1 MRALLL
7 RGAAAGAL
15 AGLLTS
21 IFHLLLTEPVLE
33 RALALEQAGGEPLV
47 SRTAQKYVGAPA
59 GQVLAGIAVGLLFA
73 VVYRFLTSDATV
85 WRKATGLAFAAF
97 LVLALIPQLRYPA
110 NPPGVGDPGTIDVR
124 MSAYLL
130 VYALALAVVSVA
142 YGALRYLNKR
152 GVAAPVRQS
161 VVVVGAVVAVAVGFL
176 LLPDN
181 TDPVNVPADVV
192 YDFRI
197 RALGGLAVLFA
208 TLGATFGVLTDR
220 QDRPVA
226 DEVAAPR
233 VTA

>member
-21 IFHLLLTEPVLE
+21 IFHLLLTAPVLE
-33 RALALEQAGGEPLV
+33 LALALEQTGGEPLV
-47 SRTAQKYVGAPA
+47 SRTAQKYIGAPA

-73 VVYRFLTSDATV
+73 VAYRFVTSTATS

-110 NPPGVGDPGTIDVR
+110 NPPGVGDPGTIDDR
-124 MSAYLL
+124 TSAFLL
-130 VYALALAVVSVA
+130 VYALALAVVSGA
-142 YGALRYLNKR
+142 YGALRYLDRR
-152 GVAAPVRQS
+152 GVPAPVRQS
-161 VVVVGAVVAVAVGFL
+161 AVVAGAVVAVGVGFL

-181 TDPVNVPADVV
+181 IDPVNAPADIV

-208 TLGATFGVLTDR
+208 TLGAVFGVLTDR
-220 QDRPVA
+220 QERSVK
-226 DEVAAPR
+226 DEVAARR
-233 VTA
+233 VPA